1 MSKFS
6 RRQVIGG
13 AGSAILVGGA
23 GAAKAA
29 PNTTSNLTADVCIVG
44 AGFAGLSAA
53 LRLKQAGASVVVLEA
68 RGQVGGRSW
77 TVTMKDGGWVDWGGQ
92 WVGSSQERFYAL
104 IKEMGCETYP
114 SPNFGKTLQ
123 RSIFDTN
130 EYYRIDED
138 KDEAFPGS
146 DLLKGIYKRLDA
158 IADTVDV
165 NAPWAHP
172 DGKLLDSMT
181 FAEWL
186 RQNVQHDG
194 ARQFAA
200 TEVGS
205 VPSAS
210 PEEISVLHLAWLIKA
225 CHGIGELFGDAQA
238 DRLIGGTQLV
248 ARRVAER
255 LKDEIKFNQPV
266 RRIQWN
272 DKGAVVQS
280 DSIAVTARRVI
291 VCVPPSLA
299 GAIEYA
305 PALTTNRMQVTQRW
319 PQGLVIK
326 VSMVY
331 SAPFWRDDGL
341 NGTSYDHISVMGE
354 TADSSN
360 PPESFQGRHPHRL
373 RLYRQRAQGRAAA
386 GRGAQAHPARRG
398 RQALRAEG
406 ARARELSRVE
416 LDRGAVDARLLH
428 RLPHAR
434 RDDAVRQRGARSG
447 RPDPLGRHRDLDR
460 LAVLHR
466 RRDPLRR
473 AGGGG
478 DQEGGL
484 NGGAFGLLTR
494 MTPAARSP
502 PPSRCWPT
510 STTRRRPA
518 ADALKDWGLAHRF
531 AGSGD
536 RAAIA
541 GLSTTRCAARRRRRS

>member
-13 AGSAILVGGA
+13 AGSAILIGGT

-29 PNTTSNLTADVCIVG
+29 PNTTTSLTADVCVVG

-77 TVTMKDGGWVDWGGQ
+77 TAPMKDGGWVDWGGQ
-92 WVGSSQERFYAL
+92 WVGSSQDRFYAL

-123 RSIFDTN
+123 RSIYDIN

-138 KDEAFPGS
+138 KDEEFPGS
-146 DLLKGIYKRLDA
+146 AVLKGIYKRLDA

-165 NAPWAHP
+165 TAPWQHP

-238 DRLIGGTQLV
+238 DRLIGGTQRV

-255 LKDEIKFNQPV
+255 LKDEIKMNQPV
-266 RRIQWN
+266 RRIRWS
-272 DKGAVVQS
+272 DKGALVQS

-291 VCVPPSLA
+291 VAVPPSLA
-299 GAIEYA
+299 GAIEYS
-305 PALTTNRMQVTQRW
+305 PALPVNRTQVTQRW

-331 SAPFWRDDGL
+331 SAPFWRDAGL
-341 NGTSYDHISVMGE
+341 NGTSYDHISLMGE

-360 PPESFQGRHPHRL
+360 PPEYSKAGILTGFVYTDNARKVAPLAAEERKRILLGEVAKRFGPKALKPVNYHESNWTE
-373 RLYRQRAQGRAAA
+373 AQWT
-386 GRGAQAHPARRG
+386 RGCFTGFLTP
-398 RQALRAEG
+398 G
-406 ARARELSRVE
+406 ATTLFGS
-416 LDRGAVDARLLH
+416 
-428 RLPHAR
+428 
-434 RDDAVRQRGARSG
+434 AVRDPVGPIHWAGTETSTNWPSFIDGAIRSG
-447 RPDPLGRHRDLDR
+447 EREAELVRK
-460 LAVLHR
+460 
-466 RRDPLRR
+466 
-473 AGGGG
+473 AG
-478 DQEGGL
+478 
-484 NGGAFGLLTR
+484 
-494 MTPAARSP
+494 
-502 PPSRCWPT
+502 
-510 STTRRRPA
+510 
-518 ADALKDWGLAHRF
+518 
-531 AGSGD
+531 
-536 RAAIA
+536 
-541 GLSTTRCAARRRRRS
+541 

>member
-13 AGSAILVGGA
+13 AGSAILAGGS
-23 GAAKAA
+23 AAKAA
-29 PNTTSNLTADVCIVG
+29 PNTTSNLTADVCVVG
-44 AGFAGLSAA
+44 AGFAGLAAA

-77 TVTMKDGGWVDWGGQ
+77 SVAMKDGGWVDWGGQ

-104 IKEMGCETYP
+104 IREMGCETYP
-114 SPNFGKTLQ
+114 SPHFGKTLQ
-123 RSIFDTN
+123 RSFIN
-130 EYYRIDED
+130 PGEYYRIDED
-138 KDEAFPGS
+138 KDEDFPGS
-146 DLLKGIYKRLDA
+146 AVLKGVYSDIEA

-186 RQNVQHDG
+186 RQNVPHEG

-205 VPSAS
+205 VPCAS

-225 CHGIGELFGDAQA
+225 CHGIDELFGDAQA
-238 DRLIGGTQLV
+238 DRLIGGTQTV

-266 RRIQWN
+266 RRIQW
-272 DKGAVVQS
+272 DEKGAVVQS

-291 VCVPPSLA
+291 VAVPPGLA
-299 GAIEYA
+299 GAIEYS
-305 PALTTNRMQVTQRW
+305 PALTVNRTQVTQRW

-331 SAPFWRDDGL
+331 GAPFWRDDGL

-360 PPESFQGRHPHRL
+360 PPEHSKAGILTGFVYTDNARKVAPL
-373 RLYRQRAQGRAAA
+373 AAEERKRILLEEVA
-386 GRGAQAHPARRG
+386 KRFGPK
-398 RQALRAEG
+398 ALEPVNYH
-406 ARARELSRVE
+406 EFE
-416 LDRGAVDARLLH
+416 LDRSAMDARLLH

-434 RDDAVRQRGARSG
+434 RDHAVRKRGARSG
-447 RPDPLGRHRDLDR
+447 RPDPLGGHRDLDR

-466 RRDPLRR
+466 RRDPFRR
-473 AGGGG
+473 TGGGG
-478 DQEGGL
+478 GPEGGL
-484 NGGAFGLLTR
+484 
-494 MTPAARSP
+494 
-502 PPSRCWPT
+502 
-510 STTRRRPA
+510 RRRFGPA
-518 ADALKDWGLAHRF
+518 NRPKPRPGIRTKCDRRHI
-531 AGSGD
+531 AGSL
-536 RAAIA
+536 A
-541 GLSTTRCAARRRRRS
+541 GLHRLHIVQL